1 MHYRLGVAMMASSST
16 VVSRAADYAATS
28 AGTAEAQCSRVCCA
42 GSSGDVQW
50 QRRVALE
57 AIEALDPARSQHVSP
72 LER

>member
-50 QRRVALE
+50 QRSAALE